1 MVWRVEIAETGER
14 QLGKLCKRNPGV
26 AARLL
31 KKLDEAGVLANPR
44 STGVDPSPA
53 RCPAFARWGERR
65 NTPPL
70 RGKAKID
77 TRQRQP

>member
-44 STGVDPSPA
+44 STGKAGKWSKPRSLPCFCPMGGAPEHPSPV
-53 RCPAFARWGERR
+53 GES
-65 NTPPL
+65 
-70 RGKAKID
+70 
-77 TRQRQP
+77 